1 MLFSCSFEFTC
12 KSITYKYILKCLHF
26 TFFSFC
32 CDNCIN
38 LRQIWGNGL
47 FFVASS
53 EELGVL
59 CKQSAP
65 TGRARS

>member
-38 LRQIWGNGL
+38 LRQIWGKGL
-47 FFVASS
+47 FFVASKGRGRVKS
-53 EELGVL
+53 EELGG
-59 CKQSAP
+59 KK
-65 TGRARS
+65 

>member
-38 LRQIWGNGL
+38 LRQIWGKGL
-47 FFVASS
+47 FLVAS
-53 EELGVL
+53 
-59 CKQSAP
+59 K
-65 TGRARS
+65 GRRS